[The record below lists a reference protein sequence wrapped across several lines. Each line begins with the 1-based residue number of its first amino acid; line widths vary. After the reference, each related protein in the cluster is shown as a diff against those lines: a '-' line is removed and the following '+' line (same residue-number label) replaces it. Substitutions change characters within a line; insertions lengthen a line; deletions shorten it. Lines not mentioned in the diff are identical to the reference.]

1 MGPKTLVP
9 TQTAALWIHTKTAF
23 GRLGGWALVFAT
35 SERYNRDFPPYIE
48 PEMAKLVLALSLL
61 CFAACSLAQTANSPN
76 PSPESAPTPLKAAQA
91 TQPQPFFNSDGWF
104 FTWGYNKTHFSNSNI
119 NVSQPSLGNNFTVN
133 GVQGHDE
140 YHFPTCCSPDNLRL
154 GRYLDDA
161 KTIALDLSLDH
172 TKFTSTI
179 GQVANVTGTN
189 SGGVGPQVLSTQYFS
204 YMLHNGLNQIMAN
217 LSYRQPLLGTVD
229 ETSSLSLISKVGGG
243 IAVVH
248 PWSEINGNEYQMQTK
263 TLTNALGFNNGWWR
277 IVGTSTSVELGMRYV
292 VSKPYYLEWSN
303 KQIWTSMSNVPV
315 YQGSA
320 SQKLRSNEIIFSLG
334 YAFNH

>member
-1 MGPKTLVP
+1 
-9 TQTAALWIHTKTAF
+9 
-23 GRLGGWALVFAT
+23 
-35 SERYNRDFPPYIE
+35 
-48 PEMAKLVLALSLL
+48 MAKLALILSLL
-61 CFAACSLAQTANSPN
+61 LLAAGSQAQTSNANTTTQAATASQ
-76 PSPESAPTPLKAAQA
+76 STPTQKPDDSRLFK
-91 TQPQPFFNSDGWF
+91 SEDWF
-104 FTWGYNKTHFSNSNI
+104 FTWGYNKTHFSDSNI

-154 GRYLDDA
+154 GRYLDEA
-161 KTIALDLSLDH
+161 KTVALDLSLDH

-189 SGGVGPQVLSTQYFS
+189 KGGVGPQVLSNQFFS
-204 YMLHNGLNQIMAN
+204 YMLHNGLNQIMVN
-217 LSYRQPLLGTVD
+217 LSYRKPFLGAPD
-229 ETSSLSLISKVGGG
+229 ETSGLSFISKVGAG

-248 PWSEINGNEYQMQTK
+248 PWSEINGNEYQMEKK

-277 IVGTSTSVELGMRYV
+277 IVGTSASVEFGMRYV
-292 VSKPYYLEWSN
+292 VYKPFYLEWSN
-303 KQIWTSMSNVPV
+303 KQILTNMSNVPV

-320 SQKLRSNEIIFSLG
+320 SQKLRSNEMIFSLG